1 VNDDDPAP
9 VTPVDA
15 TTLKASQEHL
25 RTREERYRTLFN
37 AIDEGFIVIEM
48 VRDELGTVVD
58 HRYLE
63 ANAAVEAITGQAG
76 LAGRLA
82 SEAFP
87 GYKLAWHDMFA
98 RVLES
103 GQPMRFTAE
112 VQRWGRWIDFS
123 ITRIGDKGS
132 DQVGL
137 FVRDISSAMRREEA
151 LRRNEERYRAL
162 FNSIEQGFA
171 ILELLYDDT
180 GTANDYRFLEV
191 NPALERLTGLRD
203 VVGKRICEVVAQPNL
218 EWIARY
224 GNVART
230 GEPVHLA
237 DYSSTLDAWYDIS
250 VVRVGEAE
258 TNQVALLFE
267 DVTEQRRHDEAL
279 RQLAEDLARANLR
292 QHEFL
297 ATLAHELRNPLAP
310 IRTSLELMR
319 MSPTPATIARAQ
331 DIMGR
336 QVDHLVHLV
345 DDLLDLARVT
355 SGKIELKKAPVLL
368 ADLLRAACEAA
379 LPLIQSRHHTFHQ
392 HIDADAMWLDA
403 DANRLVQVIGNLLTN
418 AAKYTPEHGTI
429 TLTAKRVANEA
440 VITVA
445 DNGIGIAPDAQ
456 ALVFEMFG
464 QVRTGNQL
472 AQGGLGIGLNLVK
485 RLTEKHGGSVS
496 VSSAGDGKGSAFTVT
511 LPLREPPAIE
521 PASLSGKRPP
531 AASEAA
537 RALRVLVVDDNE
549 DAADMLGHIL
559 RADGHEVHVAYD
571 ARQALAHAA
580 REQPDVAVLDIGMPG
595 MDGHQLARALR
606 TELGLA
612 RTRLIA
618 LTGWGAESDRQKSR
632 AAGFDAHLTKPVSV
646 ELLQAEIARFI

>member
-1 VNDDDPAP
+1 
-9 VTPVDA
+9 
-15 TTLKASQEHL
+15 
-25 RTREERYRTLFN
+25 
-37 AIDEGFIVIEM
+37 
-48 VRDELGTVVD
+48 
-58 HRYLE
+58 
-63 ANAAVEAITGQAG
+63 
-76 LAGRLA
+76 
-82 SEAFP
+82 
-87 GYKLAWHDMFA
+87 
-98 RVLES
+98 
-103 GQPMRFTAE
+103 
-112 VQRWGRWIDFS
+112 
-123 ITRIGDKGS
+123 
-132 DQVGL
+132 
-137 FVRDISSAMRREEA
+137 MRREEA

-171 ILELLYDDT
+171 ILELLYDET

-203 VVGKRICEVVAQPNL
+203 VVGKRICEVVPQPNL

-230 GEPVHLA
+230 GEPVHLT

-559 RADGHEVHVAYD
+559 RADGHEVDVAYD
-571 ARQALAHAA
+571 AQQALARAA